1 LEDISANWKI
11 VVTTKPINIFGAKT
25 PYAFEIIET
34 CNRLGVA
41 HSLIYNLGSEDIETK
56 ESPDFIVDYSK
67 NCIVAPS
74 SPHQRAKAVSAAKA
88 AGILM
93 FSSLTDPTS
102 VIAGSVSIGCGTY
115 INALVTVG
123 AKTFIGC
130 HSNLN
135 RSSSISHDC
144 WIGNYTSIGPG
155 AVICGSSKIGH
166 ATLIGAGSV
175 ILPEIIVGDNCV
187 IAAGSVVTRDVPS
200 NSVVRGNPA
209 RIVYQ
214 NEEMPS
220 LIECPKC

>member
-1 LEDISANWKI
+1 M
-11 VVTTKPINIFGAKT
+11 KPINIFAAKT

-34 CNRLGVA
+34 CNRLGVTY
-41 HSLIYNLGSEDIETK
+41 SLIYNLGSEDVENK
-56 ESPDFIVDYSK
+56 ESPAFVVDYSR

-74 SPHQRAKAVSAAKA
+74 SPHQRAKAVAAA
-88 AGILM
+88 TAEGILK

-102 VIAGSVSIGCGTY
+102 VVAASSAIGCGTY
-115 INALVTVG
+115 INSLVAVG

-144 WIGNYTSIGPG
+144 WLGNYTSIGPG
-155 AVICGSSKIGH
+155 AVICGSSRIGH

-175 ILPEIIVGDNCV
+175 ILPEISIGDNCV
-187 IAAGSVVTRDVPS
+187 VGAGSVVTRDVPS
-200 NSVVRGNPA
+200 NSVVLGNPA
-209 RIVYQ
+209 RIAYQ
-214 NEEMPS
+214 NEDRPS